1 MRTETQCA
9 FFVSQVEYNYRPFN
23 IVTFTEFLNSD
34 ASRSPHFLLLGNP
47 VSHSLSPIMHNTA
60 ARHHGIDIRYYA
72 VTLEQPE
79 LTRLPAHL
87 NSESFQGANVTIPYK
102 QVIMDFVDELDEA
115 AREIGAVNTIV
126 KNDYRLKGH
135 NTDAYGFSVPLEPYS
150 GQLEGGKALVFGT
163 GGASRAIVYAL
174 QHLGINE
181 IILISRNPGQ
191 VKMDVG
197 TDVQIRGYEAWK
209 DLAFDAVLLVNAT
222 PLGMSPR
229 TETCPVR
236 ETEKQ
241 FLSGKICY
249 DIVYNPVKTKFL
261 TMAEQVGCTT
271 LDGIEMLIHQGSR
284 AFELWTGKSFPLD
297 KVRNKVDEQLQE
309 RY

>member
-1 MRTETQCA
+1 M
-9 FFVSQVEYNYRPFN
+9 
-23 IVTFTEFLNSD
+23 NSD

-47 VSHSLSPIMHNTA
+47 VSRSLSPLMHNTA
-60 ARHHGIDIRYYA
+60 ARHYGIDIRYHA

-79 LTRLPAHL
+79 LPRLPAHF
-87 NSESFQGANVTIPYK
+87 NSESFRGANVTIPYK
-102 QVIMDFVDELDEA
+102 QVIMDFMDVMDDA
-115 AREIGAVNTIV
+115 AGEIGAVNTIV
-126 KNDYRLKGH
+126 KNDYRLVGH
-135 NTDAYGFSVPLEPYS
+135 NTDAYGFSIPLEPYS

-163 GGASRAIVYAL
+163 GGASRAVVYAL

-181 IILISRNPGQ
+181 IVLISRNPARMKKDFGI
-191 VKMDVG
+191 DL
-197 TDVQIRGYEAWK
+197 QIRGYEAWK
-209 DLAFDAVLLVNAT
+209 DLAFDAVLLVNTT
-222 PLGMSPR
+222 PLGMAPR

-261 TMAEQVGCTT
+261 SMAEQVGCTT
-271 LDGIEMLIHQGSR
+271 LNGIEMLIHQGSR

-297 KVRNKVDEQLQE
+297 KVRKKVDEYVQE
-309 RY
+309 KY

>member
-1 MRTETQCA
+1 M
-9 FFVSQVEYNYRPFN
+9 
-23 IVTFTEFLNSD
+23 TFTEFIHSD

-47 VSHSLSPIMHNTA
+47 VSQSISPLMHNTA
-60 ARHHGIDIRYYA
+60 ARHHGIDIQYHA

-79 LTRLPAHL
+79 LPRLPAHF
-87 NSESFQGANVTIPYK
+87 NSEPFGGANVTIPYK
-102 QVIMDFVDELDEA
+102 QVIMDFMDIMDDA
-115 AREIGAVNTIV
+115 ASEIGAVNTIV
-126 KNDYRLKGH
+126 KNDYRLAGH
-135 NTDAYGFSVPLEPYS
+135 NTDAYGFSIPLEPYS

-163 GGASRAIVYAL
+163 GGASRAVVYAL

-181 IILISRNPGQ
+181 IVLISRNPGRME
-191 VKMDVG
+191 KDFGM
-197 TDVQIRGYEAWK
+197 DVQIRGYEAWK
-209 DLAFDAVLLVNAT
+209 DIAFDAVLLVNAT
-222 PLGMSPR
+222 PLGMAPR

-261 TMAEQVGCTT
+261 SMAEQVGCTT
-271 LDGIEMLIHQGSR
+271 LNGIEMLIHQGSR

-297 KVRNKVDEQLQE
+297 KIRKKVDEHVQE
-309 RY
+309 KS